1 MKFVIEKTVLV
12 KGISKIQGITN
23 RKTDF
28 PITASVLI
36 RTRGMNISVYATD
49 LETGFEGIYPADI
62 EIEGQGAVL
71 SKKLYEIIKDFPSD
85 FLQLEI
91 VDDKMLKISASDN
104 VTKAEYHILCK
115 DPDDFTILTDID
127 ELVLYEIDAL
137 ILKDMVEKTII
148 TGIPADD
155 NRAHLIGLFLEIE
168 EGENNIIR
176 MVGTD
181 GHRMIKIDRQ
191 YEISTNIPIK
201 DGVILSK
208 RGMSDLVKLIET
220 GGQVEIGFRE
230 DNFIAKKED
239 EILVSRLL
247 EGDFPDPK
255 EIIPQ
260 DIKTQFKTDKRTF
273 SSLLKRMLILTDDRF
288 RAVVFNLTPTSLE
301 ITATNP
307 EIGDSKEEIPI
318 EFDGSSFEVAFN
330 PKFFID
336 SLNEIKNDIII
347 IKIVDEKTPC
357 LMFGEDDPDFLS
369 VIMPMT
375 V

>member
-1 MKFVIEKTVLV
+1 
-12 KGISKIQGITN
+12 
-23 RKTDF
+23 
-28 PITASVLI
+28 
-36 RTRGMNISVYATD
+36 
-49 LETGFEGIYPADI
+49 
-62 EIEGQGAVL
+62 
-71 SKKLYEIIKDFPSD
+71 
-85 FLQLEI
+85 
-91 VDDKMLKISASDN
+91 